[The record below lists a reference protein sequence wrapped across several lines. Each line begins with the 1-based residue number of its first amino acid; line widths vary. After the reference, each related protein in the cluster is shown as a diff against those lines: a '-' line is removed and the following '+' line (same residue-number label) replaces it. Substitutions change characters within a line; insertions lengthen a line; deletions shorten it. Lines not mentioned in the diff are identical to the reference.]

1 MLQRSYAI
9 VDLFAGPGGLA
20 EGFSKVKRQDGSRAF
35 EVVLSVEKEAS
46 AHRTLQL
53 RAFIRQFGDEF
64 PDAYYDWIKDE
75 GPEPD
80 WSRLYPREWASA
92 RREALC
98 LTLGDPADEAIL
110 EDRLNQI
117 RAEHGERTIVIGGPP
132 CQAYSLVGRA
142 RNSGIADYV
151 FEQDGR
157 HTLYKAYV
165 AVLAKLR
172 PVAFVMENVKGLL
185 SSRAHGDSLFS
196 QVLSDLRSAAG
207 GSDDYEL
214 VALTPKGLFPH
225 LPEPSDFIVRAERH
239 GVPQARHRVIIV
251 GLRRDI
257 ANHQKEVGYGSLL
270 DESDAPVTV
279 RQVIGALPPLR
290 SGLSRQADSDDAW
303 KEALLSILADLKADK
318 CADNDPL
325 NQTFGAEVESIC
337 ERLRHKNKPLLR
349 IDGTPSGVQEDCP
362 SFLQEWLIDPR
373 LARLPNHETRSHI
386 KSDLARYAFASVFS
400 AAKGYSPKA
409 TEFPRALAPAHINWD
424 SGKFTDRFKVQVW
437 NRPSSTITS
446 HISKDGHYF
455 IHPDPAQCRSLTV
468 REAARLQTF
477 PDNYL
482 FLGNRTQQYVQVGNA
497 VPPFLAWQIGHALLS
512 LVDRSGRGSPSFHHV
527 SR

>member
-1 MLQRSYAI
+1 MSLGTYAI

-35 EVVLSVEKEAS
+35 EVALSVEKEAS

-53 RAFIRQFGDEF
+53 RAFLRKFGDEF
-64 PDAYYDWIKDE
+64 PSQYYDWVRDQ

-80 WSRLYPREWASA
+80 WAELYPIQWAFA
-92 RREALC
+92 RKEALC
-98 LTLGDPADEAIL
+98 LTLGDPSDESIL
-110 EDRLNQI
+110 DDRLNQI
-117 RAEHGERTIVIGGPP
+117 RADHGESTIVIGGPP

-185 SSRAHGDSLFS
+185 SSRAHGESLFS

-207 GSDDYEL
+207 GSDDYQL

-225 LPEPSDFIVRAERH
+225 LPEPSDFIVRSEHH
-239 GVPQARHRVIIV
+239 GVPQARHRVIII
-251 GLRRDI
+251 GLRRDV
-257 ANHQKEVGYGSLL
+257 ANQREKIGYGSLL
-270 DESDAPVTV
+270 EESDAPVTV
-279 RQVIGALPPLR
+279 RQIIGALPPLR
-290 SGLSRQADSDDAW
+290 SGLSRQSDSDEAW
-303 KEALLSILADLKADK
+303 KAALLSILADLKGDP
-318 CADNDPL
+318 CVDDDPL
-325 NQTFGAEVESIC
+325 SETFGAELGSVSEK
-337 ERLRHKNKPLLR
+337 LRHKNNLLMR
-349 IDGTPSGVQEDCP
+349 FDVASSAVPEDCP
-362 SFLQEWLIDPR
+362 ASLQKWLIDPR
-373 LARLPNHETRSHI
+373 LPRLPNHETRSHI

-400 AAKGYSPKA
+400 AVKGYSPKA
-409 TEFPRALAPAHINWD
+409 NEFPRALAPAHINWD

-437 NRPSSTITS
+437 DRPSSTITS

-512 LVDRSGRGSPSFHHV
+512 LLDFSSFGAA
-527 SR
+527 